1 MSKGQS
7 AIEYLT
13 TYGWMILAVAAVSGI
28 AYSSIQSSC
37 TRSFSDFYTDAIE
50 VNDFG
55 LSGNGDFLMSV
66 KNTGYSEIQF
76 NSINVTVNDENIFK
90 DLDLNL
96 TSGSSDQIT
105 LSGFTS
111 TQSCNTLDVEMDF
124 DRGGLTGQEVTGII
138 RSPIDIQ

>member
-28 AYSSIQSSC
+28 AYGSIQSSC

-76 NSINVTVNDENIFK
+76 NSINITVNDESVGK

-96 TSGSSDQIT
+96 SSGSSDQIT

>member
-28 AYSSIQSSC
+28 AYNSIQSSC

-55 LSGNGDFLMSV
+55 LRGNGDFLMSV
-66 KNTGYSEIQF
+66 ENTGYSEIQF
-76 NSINVTVNDENIFK
+76 DSINISVNDQNAYK

-111 TQSCNTLDVEMDF
+111 TQSCNTLDVQMRF

>member
-28 AYSSIQSSC
+28 AYNSIQSSC

-50 VNDFG
+50 VDDFG

-66 KNTGYSEIQF
+66 ENTGYSEIQF
-76 NSINVTVNDENIFK
+76 DSINISVNEEYVDK

-96 TSGSSDQIT
+96 SSGSSDQIT

-111 TQSCNTLDVEMDF
+111 TQSCNTLDVQMKF